1 MYAGILF
8 CPLEAAQEQITR
20 GELAAIVYGLMSEAS
35 QEACIRASESRYN
48 DMGNSPY
55 KTAVDALSA
64 AEVLSGRSDHLFAP
78 DDILTYGQLLSVMT
92 HFAIPPKTFVP
103 FVTESSHW
111 ASSAV
116 QTAVAVGWF
125 PDLPIDLDA
134 PATYGSLCYL
144 LTAMF
149 KL

>member
-1 MYAGILF
+1 
-8 CPLEAAQEQITR
+8 
-20 GELAAIVYGLMSEAS
+20 
-35 QEACIRASESRYN
+35 
-48 DMGNSPY
+48 
-55 KTAVDALSA
+55 
-64 AEVLSGRSDHLFAP
+64 
-78 DDILTYGQLLSVMT
+78 MT
-92 HFAIPPKTFVP
+92 HFATPPKTFVP

-134 PATYGSLCYL
+134 PTTYGSLCYL